1 MDLLIETRRLPA
13 PGETVHGHDFRHAP
27 GGKGANQACA
37 VARMGMKCAM
47 IGAVGDDA
55 FGEELLS
62 SLRADGVDVA
72 AVMRRAKNST
82 GVAMITVDA
91 AGQNQIVIVSGANET
106 VSPQDVARHGA
117 IFRTA
122 KAVIVQ
128 LEVPLPAVEAALRC
142 ARKER
147 ALAVLN
153 PAPCV
158 TLEDPLLRLCDW
170 IIPNEIEAGQ
180 LSGMTVSNT
189 SEAAVAAKRLRE
201 QSDGARVAVTLGE
214 AGVWLET
221 PDFTGH
227 VPGFTVSSVDSVA
240 AGDTFIGA
248 FITRLVEGADPR
260 DAARFAC
267 AAAAI
272 SVTRR
277 GAQASIPLRSEVEAW
292 LRNR

>member
-1 MDLLIETRRLPA
+1 
-13 PGETVHGHDFRHAP
+13 
-27 GGKGANQACA
+27 
-37 VARMGMKCAM
+37 
-47 IGAVGDDA
+47 
-55 FGEELLS
+55 
-62 SLRADGVDVA
+62 
-72 AVMRRAKNST
+72 
-82 GVAMITVDA
+82 
-91 AGQNQIVIVSGANET
+91 
-106 VSPQDVARHGA
+106 
-117 IFRTA
+117 
-122 KAVIVQ
+122 
-128 LEVPLPAVEAALRC
+128 
-142 ARKER
+142 
-147 ALAVLN
+147 
-153 PAPCV
+153 
-158 TLEDPLLRLCDW
+158 
-170 IIPNEIEAGQ
+170 
-180 LSGMTVSNT
+180 MTVSNT

-201 QSDGARVAVTLGE
+201 RSDGARVAVTLGE

-227 VPGFTVSSVDSVA
+227 VPGFTVRSIDSVA